1 MAESRPTRFVGLDV
15 HKFYLI
21 AVGVDAERQP
31 VYGPQRVPLNRLDH
45 WLANQ
50 LTPKDAV
57 VLEMSTNTWQ
67 LYDELLPRVQSV
79 TVVHPPHLAL
89 ITRAQVMNDQIAALT
104 LARLHAACL
113 IPPLWVPPEDVRETR
128 ALIAQRAKLV
138 RLSTQSKNRLHAV
151 LHRHHLP
158 PPDGPFFAPAQRDW
172 WLGLPVSATERT
184 RIETDLNTLD
194 FARQQLALLE
204 AAMAK
209 LAAAD
214 ERVPLLIQLP
224 GFSLIAAMV
233 VLAAIGPIE
242 RFASAPKLVGY
253 AGLGARVHESGL
265 THHRGRITK
274 AGRRDLRAAMV
285 EAAQTAAN
293 THPHWQAVL
302 ARLEPR
308 LGRNKAIVAIAR
320 KLLVAVW
327 HVLTKQST
335 DRFAEPERVAR
346 KFVQFSAR
354 LGKANRP
361 DGQTTAQYVR
371 VQLDR
376 LGLGSELTSIALGKQ
391 VTLNLPPAQVAS
403 ASSVSSVDDQT
414 SHCD

>member
-15 HKFYLI
+15 HKFYLV
-21 AVGVDAERQP
+21 AVGVNAERQQ
-31 VYGPQRVPLNRLDH
+31 VYGPQRVLLNRLDH
-45 WLANQ
+45 WMMAQ
-50 LTPKDAV
+50 LTAYDAV

-67 LYDELLPRVQSV
+67 LYDELLPHVQSV

-104 LARLHAACL
+104 LARLHAAGL
-113 IPPLWVPPEDVRETR
+113 IPPLWVPPPAVREAR

-151 LHRHHLP
+151 LQRHHLQ
-158 PPDGPFFAPAQRDW
+158 PPDGALFAAEQQPW
-172 WLGLPVSATERT
+172 WLSLELLASERAC
-184 RIETDLNTLD
+184 IQIDLNTLS
-194 FARQQLALLE
+194 FAQAQLKVLEQAL
-204 AAMAK
+204 AK
-209 LAAAD
+209 TASD
-214 ERVPLLIQLP
+214 DPRVPLLVQLP
-224 GFSLIAAMV
+224 GFSLITALS
-233 VLAAIGPIE
+233 VLAAIGEIE
-242 RFASAPKLVGY
+242 RFPSAEKLVGY

-274 AGRRDLRAAMV
+274 AGRRDLRVALV

-327 HVLTKQST
+327 HVLTKQSA
-335 DRFAEPERVAR
+335 DRFADSERVAR

-361 DGQTTAQYVR
+361 EGQTTAQYVR
-371 VQLDR
+371 AQLDR
-376 LGLGSELTSIALGKQ
+376 LGLGSELNSIQLGRQ
-391 VTLNLPPAQVAS
+391 TTLRLPPPQAAS
-403 ASSVSSVDDQT
+403 TAPERLSGET
-414 SHCD
+414 K

>member
-1 MAESRPTRFVGLDV
+1 
-15 HKFYLI
+15 
-21 AVGVDAERQP
+21 
-31 VYGPQRVPLNRLDH
+31 
-45 WLANQ
+45 
-50 LTPKDAV
+50 
-57 VLEMSTNTWQ
+57 
-67 LYDELLPRVQSV
+67 VQSV

-104 LARLHAACL
+104 LARLHAAGL
-113 IPPLWVPPEDVRETR
+113 IPPLWVPPPAVRKAR

-151 LHRHHLP
+151 LQRHHLP

-172 WLGLPVSATERT
+172 WLCLPVSATERI
-184 RIETDLNTLD
+184 RVETDLNTLE
-194 FARQQLALLE
+194 FARQQLELLE
-204 AAMAK
+204 AALAK

-242 RFASAPKLVGY
+242 RFANAPKLVGY
-253 AGLGARVHESGL
+253 AGLGARVHESGM

-274 AGRRDLRAAMV
+274 AGRRDLRATMV

-327 HVLTKQST
+327 HVLTKQSA
-335 DRFAEPERVAR
+335 DRFAESDRVAR
-346 KFVQFSAR
+346 KLAQFSAR

-361 DGQTTAQYVR
+361 NRQTTAQYVR
-371 VQLDR
+371 AQLDR
-376 LGLGSELTSIALGKQ
+376 LELGSELSSIQLGKKIS
-391 VTLNLPPAQVAS
+391 LNLPPAQAAS
-403 ASSVSSVDDQT
+403 VLPDRSSGQSKTDSST
-414 SHCD
+414 

>member
-1 MAESRPTRFVGLDV
+1 
-15 HKFYLI
+15 
-21 AVGVDAERQP
+21 
-31 VYGPQRVPLNRLDH
+31 
-45 WLANQ
+45 
-50 LTPKDAV
+50 
-57 VLEMSTNTWQ
+57 
-67 LYDELLPRVQSV
+67 
-79 TVVHPPHLAL
+79 
-89 ITRAQVMNDQIAALT
+89 
-104 LARLHAACL
+104 L

-128 ALIAQRAKLV
+128 AFIAQRAKLV

-158 PPDGPFFAPAQRDW
+158 PPEGAFFAPAQRDW

-204 AAMAK
+204 AAMDK

-233 VLAAIGPIE
+233 VLAAIGPVE
-242 RFASAPKLVGY
+242 RFTSASKLVGY
-253 AGLGARVHESGL
+253 AGLGARVHESGM

-274 AGRRDLRAAMV
+274 TGRRDLRAAMV

-327 HVLTKQST
+327 HVLTKQAT

-346 KFVQFSAR
+346 KFAHFSAK

-361 DGQTTAQYVR
+361 DGQTTARYVR
-371 VQLDR
+371 MQLDR
-376 LGLGSELTSIALGKQ
+376 LGIGSELSTIALGKQ
-391 VTLNLPPAQVAS
+391 VTLNLPPAQGAGV
-403 ASSVSSVDDQT
+403 SSVSSVDDST
-414 SHCD
+414 PLSA

>member
-15 HKFYLI
+15 HKFYLV
-21 AVGVDAERQP
+21 AVGVNAERQQ
-31 VYGPQRVPLNRLDH
+31 VYGPQRVLLNRLDH
-45 WLANQ
+45 WMMAQ
-50 LTPKDAV
+50 LTAYDAV

-67 LYDELLPRVQSV
+67 LYDELLPHVQSV

-104 LARLHAACL
+104 LARLHAAGL
-113 IPPLWVPPEDVRETR
+113 IPPLWVPPPAVREAR

-151 LHRHHLP
+151 LQRHHLQ
-158 PPDGPFFAPAQRDW
+158 PPDGALFAAEQQPW
-172 WLGLPVSATERT
+172 WLSLELLASERAC
-184 RIETDLNTLD
+184 IQIDLNTLS
-194 FARQQLALLE
+194 FAQAQLKVLEQAL
-204 AAMAK
+204 AK
-209 LAAAD
+209 TASD
-214 ERVPLLIQLP
+214 DPRVPLLVQLP
-224 GFSLIAAMV
+224 GFSLITTLS
-233 VLAAIGPIE
+233 VLAAIGEIE
-242 RFASAPKLVGY
+242 RFPSAEKLVGY

-274 AGRRDLRAAMV
+274 AGRRDLRVALV

-327 HVLTKQST
+327 HVLTKQSA
-335 DRFAEPERVAR
+335 DRFADSERVAR

-361 DGQTTAQYVR
+361 EGQTTAQYVR
-371 VQLDR
+371 AQLDR
-376 LGLGSELTSIALGKQ
+376 LGLGSELNSIQLGRQ
-391 VTLNLPPAQVAS
+391 TTLRLPPPQAAS
-403 ASSVSSVDDQT
+403 TAPERLSGET
-414 SHCD
+414 K

>member
-15 HKFYLI
+15 HKFYLV
-21 AVGVDAERQP
+21 AVGVNAERQQ
-31 VYGPQRVPLNRLDH
+31 VYGPQRVLLNRLDH
-45 WLANQ
+45 WMMAQ
-50 LTPKDAV
+50 LTAYDAV

-67 LYDELLPRVQSV
+67 LYDELLPHVQSV

-104 LARLHAACL
+104 LARLHAAGL
-113 IPPLWVPPEDVRETR
+113 IPPLWVPPPAVREAR

-151 LHRHHLP
+151 LQRHHLQ
-158 PPDGPFFAPAQRDW
+158 PPDGALFAAEQQPW
-172 WLGLPVSATERT
+172 WLSLELLASERAC
-184 RIETDLNTLD
+184 IQIDLNTLS
-194 FARQQLALLE
+194 FAQAQLKVLEQAL
-204 AAMAK
+204 AK
-209 LAAAD
+209 TASD
-214 ERVPLLIQLP
+214 DPRVPLLVQLP
-224 GFSLIAAMV
+224 GFSLITALS
-233 VLAAIGPIE
+233 VLAAIGEIE
-242 RFASAPKLVGY
+242 RFPSAEKLVGY

-274 AGRRDLRAAMV
+274 AGRRDLRVALV

-327 HVLTKQST
+327 HVLTKQSA
-335 DRFAEPERVAR
+335 DRFADSERVAR

-361 DGQTTAQYVR
+361 EGQTTAQYAR
-371 VQLDR
+371 AQLDR
-376 LGLGSELTSIALGKQ
+376 LGLGSELNSIQLGRQ
-391 VTLNLPPAQVAS
+391 TTIRLPPPQAAS
-403 ASSVSSVDDQT
+403 TAPERLSGET
-414 SHCD
+414 K

>member
-1 MAESRPTRFVGLDV
+1 
-15 HKFYLI
+15 
-21 AVGVDAERQP
+21 
-31 VYGPQRVPLNRLDH
+31 
-45 WLANQ
+45 
-50 LTPKDAV
+50 
-57 VLEMSTNTWQ
+57 
-67 LYDELLPRVQSV
+67 VQSL
-79 TVVHPPHLAL
+79 TVEHPPQLAH

-104 LARLHAACL
+104 LARLHAAGL
-113 IPPLWVPPEDVRETR
+113 IPPLWVPPADVREMR

-138 RLSTQSKNRLHAV
+138 RLSTQSTNRLHAV

-158 PPDGPFFAPAQRDW
+158 PPEGAFFAPAQHDW
-172 WLGLPVSATERT
+172 WLGLPVSATEHT
-184 RIETDLNTLD
+184 RIETDLNTLN
-194 FARQQLALLE
+194 FARQQLTLLE
-204 AAMAK
+204 AALAK
-209 LAAAD
+209 LAGSDA
-214 ERVPLLIQLP
+214 RVPLLIQLP
-224 GFSLIAAMV
+224 GFSLIVAMT

-242 RFASAPKLVGY
+242 RFTSASKLVGY

-274 AGRRDLRAAMV
+274 AGRRDLRAAVV

-327 HVLTKQST
+327 HVLTKQAT

-361 DGQTTAQYVR
+361 DGQTTARYVR
-371 VQLDR
+371 AQLER
-376 LGLGSELTSIALGKQ
+376 LGLGNDLTSIALGKQ
-391 VTLNLPPAQVAS
+391 VTLNLPPAQGQVRRLLVQS
-403 ASSVSSVDDQT
+403 T
-414 SHCD
+414 IKSHPAPNRPSRTRGLGSHLPKARIVEPFYD